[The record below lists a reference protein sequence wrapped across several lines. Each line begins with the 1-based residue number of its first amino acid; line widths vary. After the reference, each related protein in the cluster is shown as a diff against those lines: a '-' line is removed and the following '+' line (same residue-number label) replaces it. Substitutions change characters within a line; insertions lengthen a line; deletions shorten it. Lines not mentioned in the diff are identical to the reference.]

1 MARTAGR
8 DAEETRRK
16 ILEAAAEMIG
26 RHGTTVPVSDIAKH
40 AGVSKGGLL
49 YHFPSKEALLVGLA
63 TELMTA
69 FREEVQQLA
78 AAEPEGTPGRLMRAY
93 IRASFVETDNPQV
106 LQDFISLAANL
117 MFDPE
122 IEESAKKDAAK
133 WRTELNQDG
142 LDPATVRLLIS
153 ATDGA
158 NAGPLWGA
166 VLNESDRKQLEQQ
179 LISMTYPNS

>member
-16 ILEAAAEMIG
+16 ILEATAEMIG

-49 YHFPSKEALLVGLA
+49 YHFPSKEALLTGLA
-63 TELMTA
+63 TELMTD
-69 FREEVQQLA
+69 FRESVQALA
-78 AAEPEGTPGRLMRAY
+78 ASESEGSAGRLTRAY
-93 IRASFVETDNPQV
+93 IRASFVETNDPQV
-106 LQDFISLAANL
+106 LQDYISLAANL

-122 IEESAKKDAAK
+122 IEEAAKNDAAR

-142 LDPATVRLLIS
+142 LDPTVVRLIIA

-158 NAGPLWGA
+158 NTGPLWGA

-179 LISMTYPNS
+179 LITMTLPQS